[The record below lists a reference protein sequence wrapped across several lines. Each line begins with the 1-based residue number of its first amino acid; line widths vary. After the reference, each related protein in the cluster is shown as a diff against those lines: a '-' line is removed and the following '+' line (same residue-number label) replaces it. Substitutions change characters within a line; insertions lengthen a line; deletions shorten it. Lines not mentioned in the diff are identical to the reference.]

1 MADKKPDKADKVF
14 DPFAADPAIV
24 AMGLPAGGQPVAM
37 GLPAGGQPAPN
48 TTDKDKQHFNPDV
61 SPFTPVSEL
70 CTWKVIAAE
79 YTGANTDH

>member
-1 MADKKPDKADKVF
+1 MADKKTSSADKVF

-24 AMGLPAGGQPVAM
+24 AMGLPAGGQPA
-37 GLPAGGQPAPN
+37 LN